1 MEVIPAVDIR
11 GGLCVRLSQGDYSR
25 ETVFDDDPI
34 AVAVRWASLGARRI
48 HIVDLD
54 GAREGE
60 QVNAAL
66 LRRIVQTVDA
76 AVQTGGGIRD
86 MKTLSTALDDG
97 VSRVILGTAAVRD
110 PDFLREA
117 VAIARDRLV
126 VSVDSRD
133 GIVQLQGWTE
143 GSDLEAAPFVRQLA
157 ATGVERVVLTD
168 IERDGVRGGPNFEL
182 YERLVADTSLAVIAA
197 GGVSTLE
204 DLRRLSECGVEAAIV
219 GRALYTGEITLTDA
233 LLVA

>member
-1 MEVIPAVDIR
+1 MEVIPAIDIR
-11 GGLCVRLSQGDYSR
+11 GGLCVRLSQGDYNR

-34 AVAVRWASLGARRI
+34 AVAVRWASLGAQRI

-54 GAREGE
+54 GAREGA
-60 QVNAAL
+60 QANAVL
-66 LRRIVQTVDA
+66 LRRIVQTVGA

-117 VAIARDRLV
+117 VAVARDRLV

-143 GSDLEAAPFVRQLA
+143 DSELEAGPFVRQLA
-157 ATGVERVVLTD
+157 ALGVERVVLTD

-182 YERLVADTSLAVIAA
+182 YERLVADTSLSVIAA

-204 DLRRLSECGVEAAIV
+204 DLRRLSECGLEAAIV
-219 GRALYTGEITLTDA
+219 GRALYTGEITLTEA
-233 LLVA
+233 LLIA

>member
-1 MEVIPAVDIR
+1 MEVIPAIDIR
-11 GGLCVRLSQGDYSR
+11 GGLCVRLSQGDYNR

-34 AVAVRWASLGARRI
+34 AVAVRWASLGAQRI

-54 GAREGE
+54 GAREGA
-60 QVNAAL
+60 QANAVL

-117 VAIARDRLV
+117 VAVARDRLV

-133 GIVQLQGWTE
+133 GIVQLGL
-143 GSDLEAAPFVRQLA
+143 D
-157 ATGVERVVLTD
+157 
-168 IERDGVRGGPNFEL
+168 
-182 YERLVADTSLAVIAA
+182 
-197 GGVSTLE
+197 
-204 DLRRLSECGVEAAIV
+204 RRE
-219 GRALYTGEITLTDA
+219 
-233 LLVA
+233 